1 MVRHQPAEVRQT
13 QILEAAM
20 TVCAE
25 KGYHAARIDDIAAAA
40 GLSKGAVYHH
50 FSSKQEV
57 FIAVMENML
66 AEVAELV
73 EGLDGIE
80 ARAGDAVRQIISY
93 MVQMVEHH
101 PALMRGLMELYLL
114 GMRDTAFRERF
125 STYYGALVGALAK
138 VIAHGVDRGEIR
150 AGTDANAVAR
160 VLCMGGDGLVLIDF
174 VLEEEKRAGAD
185 VLALTSLV
193 LDAIEVRE

>member
-1 MVRHQPAEVRQT
+1 M

-50 FSSKQEV
+50 FASKQEV
-57 FIAVMENML
+57 FIAVTEHML

-73 EGLDGIE
+73 ESLERGG
-80 ARAGDAVRQIISY
+80 ARAGDAVRQTMDY
-93 MVQMVEHH
+93 MVQFIDDQ

-114 GMRDTAFRERF
+114 GMRDQAFRERF
-125 STYYGALVGALAK
+125 SAYYSTLVGALEK
-138 VIAHGVDRGEIR
+138 VIAHGVDHGEVR
-150 AGTDANAVAR
+150 PGTDANAVAR
-160 VLCMGGDGLVLIDF
+160 VLCMGGDGLVFVNL
-174 VLEEEKRAGAD
+174 VLEEERAGSD
-185 VLALTSLV
+185 LLALTNLV